1 MNEKRRLKGSVFQDS
16 DGRVSVDPN
25 AFISRR
31 DTVGF
36 EVRNVLD
43 EGDVDAE

>member
-1 MNEKRRLKGSVFQDS
+1 MLLPIRVFQDS
-16 DGRVSVDPN
+16 EGRVSVDPCVW
-25 AFISRR
+25 IDEE